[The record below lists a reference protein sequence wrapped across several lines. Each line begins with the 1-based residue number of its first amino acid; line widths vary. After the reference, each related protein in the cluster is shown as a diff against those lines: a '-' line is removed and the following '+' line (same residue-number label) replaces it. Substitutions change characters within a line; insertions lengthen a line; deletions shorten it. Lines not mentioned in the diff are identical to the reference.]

1 MIKDGAYSFD
11 ETVAT
16 YVGFGGRKGI
26 ASICDYG

>member
-16 YVGFGGRKGI
+16 YVGFGGTEGN
-26 ASICDYG
+26 CQHM